1 MDDFTN
7 SDNFVKYVAMVVK
20 NGNAE
25 TKQALFIIGKKC
37 QKQQHENTPGI
48 VVFGMPLGIV
58 LVAL

>member
-1 MDDFTN
+1 
-7 SDNFVKYVAMVVK
+7 MVVK

-25 TKQALFIIGKKC
+25 TKQALFIIGEIC
-37 QKQQHENTPGI
+37 QKQEHEKRLGI